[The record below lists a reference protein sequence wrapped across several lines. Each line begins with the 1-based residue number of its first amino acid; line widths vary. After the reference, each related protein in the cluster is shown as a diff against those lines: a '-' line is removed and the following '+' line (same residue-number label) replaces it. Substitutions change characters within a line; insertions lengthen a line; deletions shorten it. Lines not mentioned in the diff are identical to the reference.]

1 MKLKRL
7 GYVLLLVMM
16 AVCLLCITACGDDEE
31 GKGDTPAPEHTHSY
45 ASTVTAPTCTEKGYT
60 THTCS
65 CGHSYVD
72 TYVDAGHKLVDVPAQ
87 AATCQADG
95 YTAHKKCDNC
105 TYVEGKT
112 VVPSD
117 GSHDYVVQNIQYP
130 TATESG
136 SRELKCSDCNATVSE
151 TIDAFVT
158 TMPDVAMLANE
169 VLSGAKYTLDA
180 TDAELIM
187 LTKENATVTGEMQIA
202 LKVAEVVLDGTGS
215 EPVGHIKFEAG
226 QVRTLDGEID
236 YEGEVALY
244 LYLNGDAVSVEIT
257 APDGSTQNFE
267 IDINDEFYQALAES
281 MGTDVESLAT
291 GYYMTAELSE
301 YLPVVVGL
309 FEELPTISADFI
321 TDLKELASLVGVDL
335 VSEESDG
342 NGNVVYTLDIAA
354 LKEFLTLVE
363 GKTLSEIID
372 DVYGEGS
379 GDALLAF
386 LEGIPDKKIGEI
398 VDTAIVFTE
407 NYDIPIED
415 TYYLVNLA
423 VRLAGGPE
431 DFDIEA
437 EIDSRYNMTVAD
449 LLAEMN
455 GLSGTDAEE
464 FKTNFKNGITNFA
477 SQILDCTVN
486 DLFAMVAPSEEPV
499 DLFENIREILDMLDE
514 AISVEIV
521 INEATQELVSM
532 DFVVEYLGSAVSVS
546 VNENGGEFLVT
557 DDGEVLASATVSITE
572 NGSEIT
578 YVADL
583 IVEGNDFLDFELVL
597 DDANGIASME
607 FLIRGDLYT
616 EESVYDPDLGDY
628 YPESV
633 YYGFVPIY
641 KMTFNSEQH
650 ETEQNVEYLIQTFDT
665 DADALVD
672 VIGFVYE
679 NEEGDD
685 LTIALTIDGDCI
697 ELYHYRGE
705 GEIGFTATENEV
717 VVAEGYIRRTET
729 ADSYV
734 YVAALAGEGYTENV
748 LDATLTVNKESGN
761 FTIDFVARGEE
772 YDPDTEAY
780 EFGVMADVAITGEVL
795 EDGVEFT
802 FVAKDG
808 DGVEQA
814 TGTIA
819 LIAETDG
826 DTNGVSVEFTITV
839 DGDTVAGEYVMNV
852 TALEDGR
859 KLDRLMSVAFNGEE
873 EFHFAD
879 SITVSADLLA
889 YAILF
894 RADGETMADA
904 EFSVESTSDTNK
916 EIVIFSY
923 DIEKFVKDTYWP
935 DSATKVVN
943 YLQGAGDFS
952 LTIER

>member
-31 GKGDTPAPEHTHSY
+31 GKGDTPAPGHTHSY

-60 THTCS
+60 KHTCS
-65 CGHSYVD
+65 CGDSYMD

-130 TATESG
+130 TATEPG

-151 TIDAFVT
+151 TMDAFVT

-169 VLSGAKYTLDA
+169 VLCGAKYTLDA

-187 LTKENATVTGEMQIA
+187 LTKENATVTDEMQIA

-226 QVRTLDGEID
+226 QVRKLDGEID

-321 TDLKELASLVGVDL
+321 TDLEELASLVGVNL
-335 VSEESDG
+335 VTEESDG

-354 LKEFLTLVE
+354 LKELLTLVE

-386 LEGIPDKKIGEI
+386 LGGIPDKKIGEI

-407 NYDIPIED
+407 NYDIPVED

-455 GLSGTDAEE
+455 GLSGADAEE

-486 DLFAMVAPSEEPV
+486 DLFAMMAPAEEPV

-521 INEATQELVSM
+521 IDEATQALVSM
-532 DFVVEYLGSAVSVS
+532 DFVVEYLGNTVSAS
-546 VNENGGEFLVT
+546 VNENGGEFIVT
-557 DDGEVLASATVSITE
+557 DDGEVIAEVTVDITE
-572 NGSEIT
+572 TANERT
-578 YVADL
+578 YVADMV
-583 IVEGNDFLDFELVL
+583 IDGDDFLDFELSIN
-597 DDANGIASME
+597 DADGCTSMI
-607 FLIRGDLYT
+607 FLVREDLYT
-616 EESVYDPDLGDY
+616 EEWVYDPVLDDY
-628 YPESV
+628 YPQSV
-633 YYGFVPIY
+633 YYGFVPTY
-641 KMTFNSEQH
+641 KLTYYAENNESER
-650 ETEQNVEYLIQTFDT
+650 EFEYLIETFD
-665 DADALVD
+665 V
-672 VIGFVYE
+672 
-679 NEEGDD
+679 NEEDFVAIFGVGFECEDD
-685 LTIALTIDGDCI
+685 DVYFSITVEDETL
-697 ELYHYRGE
+697 ELYKE
-705 GEIGFTATENEV
+705 NDEIGFTAIEDEEIL
-717 VVAEGYIRRTET
+717 AEGYIRFVEDATSYICT
-729 ADSYV
+729 AAISVEDYS
-734 YVAALAGEGYTENV
+734 ECV
-748 LDATLTVNKESGN
+748 LDFIMTIDKESGE
-761 FTIDFVARGEE
+761 FTANLITRGEE
-772 YDPDTEAY
+772 YDPDTDTF
-780 EFGVMADVAITGEVL
+780 EFGVMADVSFTGTFL

-814 TGTIA
+814 RGTIA
-819 LIAETDG
+819 LTAVSDG
-826 DTNGVSVEFTITV
+826 DTNGISVEFAITT
-839 DGDTVAGEYVMNV
+839 DGDTVSGEYVMNV
-852 TALEDGR
+852 TALEDGG
-859 KLDRLMSVAFNGEE
+859 KLDRLMSVTFNGEE

-879 SITVSADLLA
+879 SFTVSADLLA
-889 YAILF
+889 YEILF
-894 RADGETMADA
+894 RADGDTMADA
-904 EFSVESTSDTNK
+904 EFSVESTSDANK

-923 DIEKFVKDTYWP
+923 DIAKFVTDTYWP
-935 DSATKVVN
+935 DSATKVVS